1 MHQQL
6 IYSSIKKNFM
16 ILIKKIH
23 YYIIYFKLL
32 KIDKLNQYHSKWI
45 AEQIINHKYKIKK

>member
-6 IYSSIKKNFM
+6 IYSFIKKNFM

-23 YYIIYFKLL
+23 YYIIYIKLY
-32 KIDKLNQYHSKWI
+32 KIDKLSQYHSKWI
-45 AEQIINHKYKIKK
+45 AEQIINHKYKKRK

>member
-1 MHQQL
+1 
-6 IYSSIKKNFM
+6 M

-32 KIDKLNQYHSKWI
+32 KIDKLSQYHSKWI
-45 AEQIINHKYKIKK
+45 AEQIINHKYKLKK